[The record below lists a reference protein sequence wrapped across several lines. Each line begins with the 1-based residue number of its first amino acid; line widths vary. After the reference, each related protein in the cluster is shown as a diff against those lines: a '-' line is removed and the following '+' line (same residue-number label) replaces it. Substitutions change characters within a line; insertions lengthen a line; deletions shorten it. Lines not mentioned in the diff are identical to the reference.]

1 VGDGNSSSSSYK
13 ITINSSQH
21 GRVTCGRT
29 TAKAGEEITLNI
41 EEDNGYS
48 FDQIT
53 IRDKK
58 GNNVNYTLS
67 GGKAYTG
74 GNGGHSPYYVT
85 FTMPASDVTVSAT
98 FKVNGATIGVA
109 INSTNFPDANF
120 RSYIQNMFSGYSSL
134 SSNQI
139 QSVVEINVSNRSI
152 RDLTGIKYFTSLQRL
167 ECDNNN
173 ISSLNLSSNTALVYL
188 GCRHNNITNLVL
200 PSSIVTLLC
209 SYNKLTTLNIANLS
223 KLNEI
228 YCDNNNLTS
237 LIVAG
242 NKSVGLIHCYK
253 NKLTTINL
261 SGCTNMSWLACCCN
275 LINGQGA
282 ANLVSNL
289 PSSSYCTL
297 DFFHTSDSSEGN
309 SMTSSQVA
317 TANGRGWTVYQLYNN
332 SYYTGTGNGTEY
344 RGNDATSNYKITIN
358 SSQHGRV
365 TCEKTTAKAGEKIT
379 LDIDEDSGYE
389 LDALTIRDKN
399 GKTID
404 RVIDT
409 TKPTTGGSFNYYWY
423 ATFTMPASDV
433 TVTATFKSK
442 TNGKAIK
449 DYFPDNNFRNYILSL
464 DIGKDGILTD
474 GEIASLS
481 TLNISNLGIESLK
494 GIELFTS
501 LQVLY
506 CYGNKITSI
515 DLSKLTLLRELY
527 IYNNLLTSLDVSY
540 CTRLTTLH
548 CYNNRLTSLI
558 ITGCTSLKI
567 LYCYLN
573 QLRGQAMTRIVNV
586 LPYTSDGKIRMISIS
601 IDEGNSLDGV
611 DTSGVGGRGWTIY
624 DNNGNIYPSKIYV
637 TNITIDIG
645 GGFTISKGG
654 TSILMLGEKEKFT
667 AIVSPQNA
675 TYNKVTWSSSAT
687 NIVSVNDGYLEA
699 KAVGEAKI
707 TVSANDGSGV
717 STYFYVKV
725 QTPEEDEY
733 RITIN
738 SSQHGSVTCEK
749 TTAKAGEEIVLD
761 IDEDSGYELNTLTI
775 RDKNGNTIEREI
787 KETRPI
793 TGGTFNY
800 YRYATFTMPASD
812 VTVSATF
819 KAKESNGIPI
829 IAAHFPDEIFRN
841 YLLTLD
847 CGIDGVLTED
857 EIMGVTELDVS
868 EKNISDLTGI
878 GLFTELKEL
887 SCYGNNLTSLDL
899 SRNTKLTSISCGWNR
914 LTSLDVSK
922 NVALEYLWCE
932 NNRLTSL
939 NVSNNKKLRILSCH
953 DNQIKGEAMST
964 LVDSLPMNSSEYAN
978 SLVVYNTSG
987 EDGNVITKLQ
997 VKIAKDKGW
1006 NTFNS
1011 IWEDYEGIDDD
1022 DKAPKIAQNYY
1033 LIGSPGEW
1041 SAESAKTQK
1050 FSHSDKDVS
1059 EDPVFTYTFYG
1070 TGGDM
1075 WFAFGDEEAINAVA
1089 EGTWDKLFGTTG
1101 ANGDFSGSFDRR
1113 YNLGSDNSFHVD
1125 GQAKMYRFT
1134 VNMAEMTYEIKAL
1147 GQSVSNATDINA
1159 TNFPDANFR
1168 KYLLEQ
1174 DYGKDGVLT
1183 DSEIKGVTKIDV
1195 SEKNISDLTGIG
1207 LFTELKELNCFNN
1220 NLTSLELSRNTKLT
1234 SISCGWNRLTS
1245 LDVSKN
1251 VALESLWCESNRL
1264 ASLIVSNDAT
1274 MLLTVVCH
1282 DNLIKGEAMSKL
1294 INSLPTTTVGF
1305 FMVHNTEGG
1314 EGNVITKSQ
1323 VEIANEKGWCIQ
1335 GSDWKGYEGID
1346 DENKASERLVATAAA
1361 GYATFYDSK
1370 SAYTLPNGLSAQVV
1384 TGTSNGKLSYKT
1396 IADGSVSGVVPKGTA
1411 VMLVSD
1417 TKQSK
1422 TFKLTASESTQTYT
1436 GTNLL
1441 HGSDIST
1448 ITTGDGYHYKLAYG
1462 KSGSKLSTEF
1472 GWYWGSTNGASFT
1485 IEGNKAWLVV
1495 PKNLATRGYSL
1506 DDATTGI
1513 EPITPQTDTD
1523 EYFDLQ
1529 GRRISK
1535 PTSKGIYIK
1544 NGKKVT
1550 IK

>member
-1 VGDGNSSSSSYK
+1 MKKKYYTTLLLLLVAMMVNSQSCPDSNHPHMIDLGLSSGTKWACCNVGATKPEGYGNYYAWGETKTKSKYDLTTYQHCGNNLNYLNIGSDIAGTSYDAATANWGSRWQMPSFEQIKELVNNTNSEWTSKNGVKGCLFTSKQNGNSIFIPAAGDRYKSSLSSVGSDGHYW
-13 ITINSSQH
+13 SSTLDASDSDFGKANYLLFYS
-21 GRVTCGRT
+21 GRVSTGSYGRT
-29 TAKAGEEITLNI
+29 FG
-41 EEDNGYS
+41 
-48 FDQIT
+48 FP
-53 IRDKK
+53 IRPISKS
-58 GNNVNYTLS
+58 S
-67 GGKAYTG
+67 GSTPTP
-74 GNGGHSPYYVT
+74 S
-85 FTMPASDVTVSAT
+85 
-98 FKVNGATIGVA
+98 VA

-120 RSYIQNMFSGYSSL
+120 RSYIQNLFRGYSSL

-139 QSVVEINVSNRSI
+139 RSVLEININNRNI

-209 SYNKLTTLNIANLS
+209 SYNKLTTLNIANLN

-253 NKLTTINL
+253 NRLTTINL

-358 SSQHGRV
+358 SSQHGKV
-365 TCEKTTAKAGEKIT
+365 TCGRTTAKAGEKIT

-404 RVIDT
+404 RVIET

-474 GEIASLS
+474 GEIASLT
-481 TLNISNLGIESLK
+481 TLNISNLNIESLK

-654 TSILMLGEKEKFT
+654 TSIFMLGEKEKFT

-725 QTPEEDEY
+725 QTPEEEEY

-738 SSQHGSVTCEK
+738 SSLHGKVTCEK

-878 GLFTELKEL
+878 GLFTELKEIN
-887 SCYGNNLTSLDL
+887 CFNNNLTSLDL

-922 NVALEYLWCE
+922 NVELKSLWCE
-932 NNRLTSL
+932 SNRLTSL
-939 NVSNNKKLRILSCH
+939 KVSNDATSLWAVVCF
-953 DNQIKGEAMST
+953 DNQIKGEAMS
-964 LVDSLPMNSSEYAN
+964 
-978 SLVVYNTSG
+978 
-987 EDGNVITKLQ
+987 I
-997 VKIAKDKGW
+997 
-1006 NTFNS
+1006 
-1011 IWEDYEGIDDD
+1011 
-1022 DKAPKIAQNYY
+1022 
-1033 LIGSPGEW
+1033 
-1041 SAESAKTQK
+1041 
-1050 FSHSDKDVS
+1050 
-1059 EDPVFTYTFYG
+1059 
-1070 TGGDM
+1070 
-1075 WFAFGDEEAINAVA
+1075 
-1089 EGTWDKLFGTTG
+1089 
-1101 ANGDFSGSFDRR
+1101 
-1113 YNLGSDNSFHVD
+1113 
-1125 GQAKMYRFT
+1125 
-1134 VNMAEMTYEIKAL
+1134 
-1147 GQSVSNATDINA
+1147 
-1159 TNFPDANFR
+1159 
-1168 KYLLEQ
+1168 
-1174 DYGKDGVLT
+1174 
-1183 DSEIKGVTKIDV
+1183 
-1195 SEKNISDLTGIG
+1195 
-1207 LFTELKELNCFNN
+1207 
-1220 NLTSLELSRNTKLT
+1220 
-1234 SISCGWNRLTS
+1234 
-1245 LDVSKN
+1245 
-1251 VALESLWCESNRL
+1251 
-1264 ASLIVSNDAT
+1264 
-1274 MLLTVVCH
+1274 
-1282 DNLIKGEAMSKL
+1282 LIK
-1294 INSLPTTTVGF
+1294 SLPTMTSEYTVLI
-1305 FMVHNTEGG
+1305 VHNKEGN

-1323 VEIANEKGWCIQ
+1323 VKIAKNKGWDTMNKLWEDYE
-1335 GSDWKGYEGID
+1335 GSDDIDSDSQDIQVAVGYSFSLFVKNDATLWASGDIETVFTGYGETNTPVYIMSDVKTVAAGLDHALILKQDGTLWTCGLNNRGQLGDGTKIESGIPVMIASNVVSIAAGCFHSFYIKDDGSLYGFGKNPDGQLGID
-1346 DENKASERLVATAAA
+1346 NNREDVLTPVKVMSEVASIETGYDKTFIIKKDGTLLECGEGTFTPVSIMSDVSSVATGYGHSLIVKKDGTLWVYGSNGDGQLGDGTNTSKKTPLKTLSDVSSVAA
-1361 GYATFYDSK
+1361 GFKYSLIVKKDGSLWTCGYNGTGQLGDGTTITRNTPVNIMSNVLSVSATTPFYANNILCSYIVKKDGTIWACGHNKWGQLGDGTNTDRHTPVMIFDGKNWVGATAIDNVK
-1370 SAYTLPNGLSAQVV
+1370 SQQDV
-1384 TGTSNGKLSYKT
+1384 TGGAAIYS
-1396 IADGSVSGVVPKGTA
+1396 ISGQRLAAPRKG
-1411 VMLVSD
+1411 LNII
-1417 TKQSK
+1417 
-1422 TFKLTASESTQTYT
+1422 
-1436 GTNLL
+1436 G
-1441 HGSDIST
+1441 
-1448 ITTGDGYHYKLAYG
+1448 
-1462 KSGSKLSTEF
+1462 
-1472 GWYWGSTNGASFT
+1472 
-1485 IEGNKAWLVV
+1485 
-1495 PKNLATRGYSL
+1495 
-1506 DDATTGI
+1506 
-1513 EPITPQTDTD
+1513 
-1523 EYFDLQ
+1523 
-1529 GRRISK
+1529 
-1535 PTSKGIYIK
+1535 
-1544 NGKKVT
+1544 GKKVV